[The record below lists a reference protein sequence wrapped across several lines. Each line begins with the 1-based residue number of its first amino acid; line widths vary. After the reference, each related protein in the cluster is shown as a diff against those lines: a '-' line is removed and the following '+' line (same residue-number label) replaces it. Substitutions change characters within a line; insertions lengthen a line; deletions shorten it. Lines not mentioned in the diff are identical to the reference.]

1 MLDLRHAQSRMQKDL
16 IDAWVIYDFRG
27 SNPVLWQV
35 IGGKK
40 STTRR
45 SFLVI
50 PAGATPRLLAH
61 TVDKEQFSEINVPAE
76 YYVSWEDMQRM
87 IREMLRSCHKVA
99 MEYSPNGSIPTMSWV
114 DGGTLELIRSLGMEV
129 ISSADLF
136 QSVAAA
142 WSDDALKSHLEVTKI
157 VNAIKDKTF
166 AYIAQTIRSGASL
179 TEYDAQEFIM
189 REFERRHL
197 ETEDRPIVAVNAN
210 SGNPHYEPTAQMKSE
225 IRRGDWVLIDLWA
238 RFPGEQNVFSDI
250 TWVGYMDGEVP
261 IKYQA
266 VFNIVREAR
275 DLVVEHLKEAWD
287 RGANV
292 EGWELDMIAR
302 NHIQRTGHGQH
313 FLHRTGHNLGPGPSL
328 HALGVNLDNLE
339 THDTRRILV
348 GSGFSVEP
356 GIYLPDFGVRLE
368 INVYVSEK
376 GPIVTT
382 PVQNEIVKLE

>member
-1 MLDLRHAQSRMQKDL
+1 MLDLRNAQSRMQKDL

-27 SNPVLWQV
+27 SNPLLWQV
-35 IGGKK
+35 IGRKK

-50 PAGATPRLLAH
+50 PAGTTPRLLAH
-61 TVDKEQFSEINVPAE
+61 IVDKEQFSEINVPAE
-76 YYVSWEDMQRM
+76 YYVGWEDMQRM

-129 ISSADLF
+129 VSSADLF
-136 QSVAAA
+136 QSMGAA
-142 WSDDALKSHLEVTKI
+142 WSDDALKSHLEVTKT
-157 VNAIKDKTF
+157 VSAIKDKAF
-166 AYIAQTIRSGASL
+166 AHITQTIRSGISL
-179 TEYDAQEFIM
+179 TEYDVQKFIM
-189 REFERRHL
+189 WEFERRHL
-197 ETEDRPIVAVNAN
+197 ETEDHPIVAVNAN

-250 TWVGYMDGEVP
+250 TWVGYMDREVP

-275 DLVVEHLKEAWD
+275 DLVVERLKEAWD
-287 RGANV
+287 RGDNV
-292 EGWELDMIAR
+292 EGWELDMVAR
-302 NHIQRTGHGQH
+302 NHIQRAGHGKH
-313 FLHRTGHNLGPGPSL
+313 FLHRTGHSLGPGSSL

-348 GSGFSVEP
+348 GNGFSVEP
-356 GIYLPDFGVRLE
+356 GIYLTDFGVRSE